1 MDLSRVKTLLIIAF
15 LGLNLFLGY
24 KLWFG
29 RLSPGQGSVLSSSQV
44 EEARQLLSEK
54 GFELQAAIPRQIP
67 QLSLL
72 TVSRRQKEP
81 ADWLQLFFAGEEYT
95 AENAEGG
102 RLYLADGA
110 SLLIRKNGQVIYK
123 KEPDDGDAEA
133 ATVESYLQEQ
143 GLWNDGLKLDLL
155 FSVSEDVDCY
165 RYVGTFQG
173 FPLFSCATE
182 VFLQDKQV
190 VEVRIN
196 PLVPLGFS
204 ENKVTAISALA
215 AVKIFVAAGHN
226 FSERKIADISLGY
239 YSPSYDASSWE
250 AAPVWRIAAADGR
263 AFYINAFSGDIESYE

>member
-102 RLYLADGA
+102 AVPGGRCF
-110 SLLIRKNGQVIYK
+110 SNQENGQVIYK
-123 KEPDDGDAEA
+123 KNRMTGREA
-133 ATVESYLQEQ
+133 ATVKATCRSR
-143 GLWNDGLKLDLL
+143 LWNDGLKLDLCFSPRMLTAIAMSAL
-155 FSVSEDVDCY
+155 F
-165 RYVGTFQG
+165 R
-173 FPLFSCATE
+173 
-182 VFLQDKQV
+182 VFLIFL
-190 VEVRIN
+190 RN
-196 PLVPLGFS
+196 RSFS
-204 ENKVTAISALA
+204 
-215 AVKIFVAAGHN
+215 
-226 FSERKIADISLGY
+226 
-239 YSPSYDASSWE
+239 
-250 AAPVWRIAAADGR
+250 
-263 AFYINAFSGDIESYE
+263 SG

>member
-29 RLSPGQGSVLSSSQV
+29 RLSPGQGYYSSQV

-54 GFELQAAIPRQIP
+54 GFELQAAIQANL
-67 QLSLL
+67 QLLL
-72 TVSRRQKEP
+72 IVSRRQKEP
-81 ADWLQLFFAGEEYT
+81 AYWLQLFFAGEEYT

-133 ATVESYLQEQ
+133 ATAESYLQEQ

-155 FSVSEDVDCY
+155 YPVSEDVVCH

-204 ENKVTAISALA
+204 ENKVTAILALV

-239 YSPSYDASSWE
+239 YSPYYDASSWE
-250 AAPVWRIAAADGR
+250 PPCME
-263 AFYINAFSGDIESYE
+263 NSCC